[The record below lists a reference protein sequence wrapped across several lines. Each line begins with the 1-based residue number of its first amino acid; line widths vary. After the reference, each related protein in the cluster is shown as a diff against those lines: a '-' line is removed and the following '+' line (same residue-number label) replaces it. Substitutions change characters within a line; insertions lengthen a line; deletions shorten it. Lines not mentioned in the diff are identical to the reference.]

1 MYNKYRKIHGHD
13 DSIIEFEESISDN
26 WKRRINGKDGKYSDG
41 IDFVDKAKWN
51 KCFVL

>member
-1 MYNKYRKIHGHD
+1 M
-13 DSIIEFEESISDN
+13 IIEREESTV
-26 WKRRINGKDGKYSDG
+26 KKDSDG

>member
-13 DSIIEFEESISDN
+13 DIIEFEESISDN
-26 WKRRINGKDGKYSDG
+26 WKRRINSKDSDG